1 MQSWSGRK
9 YDVIE
14 EFIVD
19 SKAECVQLNLART
32 RIRSALQ
39 KLIKTD

>member
-9 YDVIE
+9 YDMIE

-19 SKAECVQLNLART
+19 SKVECVQLNLALSK
-32 RIRSALQ
+32 IRSALQ